1 MSLWFTLPLLSALK
15 NFPWVG
21 RLGACEIENEGVS
34 EMQSAWIPL
43 SKVIVLN
50 SKQFLCIMFTI
61 SERLLVPVLP

>member
-15 NFPWVG
+15 DFPCLG
-21 RLGACEIENEGVS
+21 RLGAHEIENEGVS

-50 SKQFLCIMFTI
+50 SKQFLCILLTI
-61 SERLLVPVLP
+61 SERPLIPVSP